1 MNARKRRFLAALGTA
16 SVTLV
21 TLVDCVGDDP
31 NDVPDAAAQAD
42 AAQDSAPVDSAV
54 AQDATTADAAPEASV
69 DAGACDLSKPFGEPT
84 LVSGVVNTTS
94 LDDGFWILPDGLT
107 AFLSTQRPDAGTD
120 IGIFSVKRPTV
131 DAPWANLVA
140 EPTVNGAGQARQPV
154 LTADGKTLYF
164 QRGGGGAPQEV
175 WTATRASTQVSFG
188 TPSAASAPLNVPSST
203 NIATWVSPD
212 GKVLWLSS
220 SRTGSAATDIY
231 RTVLGSGGFGVPE
244 TVPSLNSSAEDAAR
258 VTPDE
263 LQAFVTSSRS
273 GGKGGNDLYYA
284 SRPSTQVGFAPP
296 VPIDS
301 VNTSAQENGLFVS
314 DDGCALYFSRTPG
327 PLGNYDILVARRPK

>member
-1 MNARKRRFLAALGTA
+1 M
-16 SVTLV
+16 TLV
-21 TLVDCVGDDP
+21 SLVDCVGDDP
-31 NDVPDAAAQAD
+31 NDVPDANAPAD
-42 AAQDSAPVDSAV
+42 SGSDGASADSAV
-54 AQDATTADAAPEASV
+54 AQDATAADTAPEASV
-69 DAGACDLSKPFGEPT
+69 DGGACDLSKPFGEPT
-84 LVSGVVNTTS
+84 LVNGVVNTTS
-94 LDDGFWILPDGLT
+94 LDDGFWLLPDGLT
-107 AFLSTQRPDAGTD
+107 AYLSTQRPDAGTD
-120 IGIFSVKRPTV
+120 IGIFSVKRTTV

-140 EPTVNGAGQARQPV
+140 EATVNGAGQARQPV

-175 WTATRASTQVSFG
+175 WTATRASTQVAFG

-203 NIATWVSPD
+203 NLATWVSPD

-220 SRTGSAATDIY
+220 SRPGSAATDVY

-244 TVPSLNSSAEDAAR
+244 MVPSLNSASDDAAR

-263 LQAFVTSSRS
+263 LQAFVTSNRT

-284 SRPSTQVGFAPP
+284 SRTSTQVGFSTP

-314 DDGCALYFSRTPG
+314 EDGCALYFSRTPG

>member
-1 MNARKRRFLAALGTA
+1 M
-16 SVTLV
+16 TLV
-21 TLVDCVGDDP
+21 SLVDCVGDDP
-31 NDVPDAAAQAD
+31 NDVPDANAPAD
-42 AAQDSAPVDSAV
+42 SGSDGASADSSVS
-54 AQDATTADAAPEASV
+54 QDATAADTAPEASV
-69 DAGACDLSKPFGEPT
+69 DGGACDLSKPFGEPT
-84 LVSGVVNTTS
+84 LVNGVVNTTS
-94 LDDGFWILPDGLT
+94 LDDGFWLLPDGLT
-107 AFLSTQRPDAGTD
+107 AYLSTQRPDAGTD
-120 IGIFSVKRPTV
+120 IGIFSVKRTTV

-140 EPTVNGAGQARQPV
+140 EATVNGAGQARQPV

-175 WTATRASTQVSFG
+175 WTATRASTQVAFG

-220 SRTGSAATDIY
+220 SRPGSAATDVY

-244 TVPSLNSSAEDAAR
+244 MVPSLNSASDDAAR

-263 LQAFVTSSRS
+263 LQAFVTSNRT

-284 SRPSTQVGFAPP
+284 SRTSTQVGFSTP

-314 DDGCALYFSRTPG
+314 EDGCALYFSRTPG

>member
-1 MNARKRRFLAALGTA
+1 MNARKRRLLAALGT
-16 SVTLV
+16 TLV
-21 TLVDCVGDDP
+21 TVISFVDCVGDDP
-31 NDVPDAAAQAD
+31 NDVPNAD
-42 AAQDSAPVDSAV
+42 AGTDSAAVDSGVAV
-54 AQDATTADAAPEASV
+54 DATPAADTAPPLEASV
-69 DAGACDLSKPFGEPT
+69 DAGACDLSKPFGDPT

-94 LDDGFWILPDGLT
+94 LDDGFWLLPDGLT
-107 AFLSTQRPDAGTD
+107 AYISTQRPDAGAD
-120 IGIFSVKRPTV
+120 IGVFSVKRTTV

-140 EPTVNGAGQARQPV
+140 EPAVNGAGQARQPI

-164 QRGGGGAPQEV
+164 QRGGGGAAQEV
-175 WTATRASTQVSFG
+175 WTATRASTQVVFG
-188 TPSAASAPLNVPSST
+188 TPSVASAPLNVPAST
-203 NIATWVSPD
+203 NLATWVSPD

-220 SRTGSAATDIY
+220 SRPGSAATDVY

-244 TVPSLNSSAEDAAR
+244 AVPSLNSASDDAAR

-263 LQAFVTSSRS
+263 LQAFVTSSRT

-284 SRPSTQVGFAPP
+284 RRTSTQVGFPPP

-301 VNTSAQENGLFVS
+301 VNTPAVENALFVS

-327 PLGNYDILVARRPK
+327 PLGNYDVLVARRGR